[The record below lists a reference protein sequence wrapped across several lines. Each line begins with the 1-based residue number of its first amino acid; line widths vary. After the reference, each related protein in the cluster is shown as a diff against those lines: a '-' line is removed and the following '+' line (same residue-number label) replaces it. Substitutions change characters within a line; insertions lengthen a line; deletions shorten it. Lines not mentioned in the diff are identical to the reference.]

1 MSAASSAYIAID
13 LKSFYAS
20 VECVERGLNPLTA
33 HLVVADSSRTN
44 KTICLAVTPSLK
56 AYGLSGRCRLFE
68 VEEKAAE
75 VLRRTGRPLSYV
87 IAPPRMA
94 LYMEYSA
101 KIYAIYLQYV
111 SADDIYSY
119 SIDEVFIDAAPYL
132 HLYPQPD
139 PEHPGQTRPATA
151 SELATLIMQDI
162 YQATGITA
170 TAGIGTNLFLAKVA
184 LDIVAKHAKP
194 NDAGVRIGKLDELS
208 YRYLLWDHRPLTDF
222 WRIGP
227 GTAKK
232 LASYQID
239 TMGQLASFSLRA
251 NVDGTQSGEDFLYK
265 LFGVDAEILIDHAW
279 GYEPC
284 TMQAIKAYRPA
295 SSSLC
300 EGQVLPAP
308 YSFEQGKL
316 IVREMLDRL
325 AMQLT
330 EKQLLAGSITLH
342 VGYDRENLR
351 SGTFSSASLHID
363 HYGRPVPKPA
373 HGSVS
378 LSTPTF
384 LLSKLAPPVLNLYN
398 SIVDSRLWIRRV
410 TLTAGRLVS
419 ASAPRQ
425 LTLFSSLEPSDK
437 ETHLQQAVL
446 HIQKRF
452 GKNALLKGSNLLAG
466 STMQARNLQIGGHS
480 A

>member
-1 MSAASSAYIAID
+1 
-13 LKSFYAS
+13 
-20 VECVERGLNPLTA
+20 
-33 HLVVADSSRTN
+33 
-44 KTICLAVTPSLK
+44 
-56 AYGLSGRCRLFE
+56 
-68 VEEKAAE
+68 
-75 VLRRTGRPLSYV
+75 
-87 IAPPRMA
+87 
-94 LYMEYSA
+94 
-101 KIYAIYLQYV
+101 
-111 SADDIYSY
+111 
-119 SIDEVFIDAAPYL
+119 
-132 HLYPQPD
+132 
-139 PEHPGQTRPATA
+139 
-151 SELATLIMQDI
+151 MQDI

-251 NVDGTQSGEDFLYK
+251 NVDGAQSGEDFLYK

-330 EKQLLAGSITLH
+330 EKQLLAGSMTLH

-425 LTLFSSLEPSDK
+425 LTLFSSPEPSDK

>member
-1 MSAASSAYIAID
+1 M
-13 LKSFYAS
+13 
-20 VECVERGLNPLTA
+20 
-33 HLVVADSSRTN
+33 
-44 KTICLAVTPSLK
+44 
-56 AYGLSGRCRLFE
+56 
-68 VEEKAAE
+68 
-75 VLRRTGRPLSYV
+75 RRTGRPLSYV

-119 SIDEVFIDAAPYL
+119 SIDEVFIDAAPICIYTL
-132 HLYPQPD
+132 SPIPSIRGRLV
-139 PEHPGQTRPATA
+139 RPRR
-151 SELATLIMQDI
+151 LNWPPLIMQDI

-251 NVDGTQSGEDFLYK
+251 NVDGAQSGEDFLYK

-300 EGQVLPAP
+300 EGQVLPA
-308 YSFEQGKL
+308 
-316 IVREMLDRL
+316 IRI
-325 AMQLT
+325 
-330 EKQLLAGSITLH
+330 SI
-342 VGYDRENLR
+342 G
-351 SGTFSSASLHID
+351 
-363 HYGRPVPKPA
+363 
-373 HGSVS
+373 
-378 LSTPTF
+378 
-384 LLSKLAPPVLNLYN
+384 
-398 SIVDSRLWIRRV
+398 
-410 TLTAGRLVS
+410 
-419 ASAPRQ
+419 
-425 LTLFSSLEPSDK
+425 
-437 ETHLQQAVL
+437 QADC
-446 HIQKRF
+446 
-452 GKNALLKGSNLLAG
+452 S
-466 STMQARNLQIGGHS
+466 
-480 A
+480 